1 MIEEHR
7 VSTSHSDQPVAPGMG
22 STPRG
27 RVLGRPWES
36 GLPLLVLT
44 VDVVAVLVSTF
55 LSAELRF
62 GGARIMTLPG
72 VNILD
77 YGTISLFLSAAW
89 VVALGL
95 HGSRDIRILGVGA
108 EEYKRVLQGTLYLFG
123 SVAILAF
130 VIGLEVARGYI
141 ALALPLGLVLLLLG
155 RFLVRGWV
163 ARRRA
168 QGLFRRRLMLVGGPK
183 AVRHIFETL
192 DSEAGAGYAPVA
204 AALPGYKPRAQGYLP
219 IPVTTDVTTVE
230 DVVAHVD
237 SRDIEAVVITSGH
250 TLIPSDVRRLGWE
263 LQERGISLIMAP
275 ALVDVAGP
283 RLHTQPLAGLPLIHL
298 STPRLSRGKA
308 FTKRA
313 FDLAAAGLGI
323 VLISPLLLAV
333 AVAIAATDRG
343 PVLFRQ
349 ERIGLGGKPFTMLKF
364 RSMVVNAE
372 EIKQQ
377 LVSDRG
383 DEDVLFKMKDDP
395 RITRVGR
402 FIRRTSIDELPQLVN
417 VLRGDMSL
425 VGPRPHLP
433 HEVEHYEQHVHRRF
447 LVQPGITGLWQVSG
461 RSDLSWEEAVRLDL
475 YYVENWSILGDLV
488 ILGRTVK
495 AVTAADGAY

>member
-1 MIEEHR
+1 MRR
-7 VSTSHSDQPVAPGMG
+7 VTSSHTDRPVRPAMG

-27 RVLGRPWES
+27 LVLGRPWER
-36 GLPLLVLT
+36 GLPLLVLLT
-44 VDVVAVLVSTF
+44 DVAAVLGATF

-62 GGARIMTLPG
+62 GGARITTLPG
-72 VNILD
+72 VDVVD
-77 YGTISLFLSAAW
+77 YGMISIVLSAAW
-89 VVALGL
+89 VATLGI

-108 EEYKRVLQGTLYLFG
+108 EEYKRVMQGTLYLFG
-123 SVAILAF
+123 TVAILAF
-130 VIGLEVARGYI
+130 VIGAEVARGYVG
-141 ALALPLGLVLLLLG
+141 LALPLGLVLLLLG

-168 QGLFRRRLMLVGGPK
+168 RGLFRRRLLLVGGPK
-183 AVRHIFETL
+183 AVQHIFQAL

-204 AALPGYKPRAQGYLP
+204 AALPGYRAREEDFLP
-219 IPVTTDVTTVE
+219 IPVTTDVATVE
-230 DVVAHVD
+230 ELVAHVEH
-237 SRDIEAVVITSGH
+237 RDIEAVVITSGH
-250 TLIPSDVRRLGWE
+250 TLVPADVRRLGWE
-263 LQERGISLIMAP
+263 LQEREISLIMAP

-308 FTKRA
+308 VTKRV
-313 FDLAAAGLGI
+313 FDLVAASLGL

-333 AVAIAATDRG
+333 AVAVKATDPG

-372 EIKQQ
+372 EIKQR
-377 LVSDRG
+377 LVSDGG
-383 DEDVLFKMKDDP
+383 DADVLFKMKDDP
-395 RITRVGR
+395 RITKVGK

-433 HEVEHYEQHVHRRF
+433 HEVELYEQHVHRRF